1 QQETERLAPI
11 LVLRNLRQL
20 GVDVPQ
26 GAVLE
31 RDAEMARLH
40 IAAHYRRLFDAWLR
54 MLAEQGW
61 LAAEGEGRWRVL
73 RAFPALARCERL
85 IAESRAIVTAQMD
98 WVHDSQGLTDWI
110 FDSAARVPSVLR
122 EAAHAAGL
130 VFPEGDRRAAE
141 SLYQRNIVADYL
153 GAVAGAALAPLARER
168 KAALRV
174 LEVGA
179 GVGGLTA
186 HTLPALHAADPD
198 AEYHYTDVSRF
209 FDDIATAKFGHYGS
223 LRLGRYDIN
232 RGAA

>member
-1 QQETERLAPI
+1 AATVCATAGGGPQLAAFVVPRRAPASAVGAARDAAWQALAAACASAAAALPAPAKVASLQGFQQETERLAPI

-26 GAVLE
+26 GTVLE

-110 FDSAARVPSVLR
+110 FDSA
-122 EAAHAAGL
+122 
-130 VFPEGDRRAAE
+130 
-141 SLYQRNIVADYL
+141 
-153 GAVAGAALAPLARER
+153 
-168 KAALRV
+168 
-174 LEVGA
+174 
-179 GVGGLTA
+179 
-186 HTLPALHAADPD
+186 
-198 AEYHYTDVSRF
+198 
-209 FDDIATAKFGHYGS
+209 
-223 LRLGRYDIN
+223 
-232 RGAA
+232 